1 MLRQAVADNRLVYH
15 IQPIVTLPQRR
26 PHGYD
31 LLPRLMLE
39 DGELADSVDFL
50 PRKGG
55 QDVLRHIEALGL
67 LEAIT
72 VGRRARTSGQV
83 AQLYVPLS
91 RATLGETAASEQLL
105 ASLEANR
112 AMAASISFALTH
124 ADWLDL
130 TVGERAIVDAMVKK
144 GTGFSLTRV
153 KTLRVDVAELAD
165 RGVRSLRIDAARFI
179 DEPEALTDFH
189 AGDIA
194 SYLSRFGVAL
204 LATGI
209 SGENQIVEL
218 LEDGVTLVQGPHISS
233 PGPIR
238 PDLMSD
244 PRPFPTL
251 RRAEV

>member
-1 MLRQAVADNRLVYH
+1 
-15 IQPIVTLPQRR
+15 
-26 PHGYD
+26 
-31 LLPRLMLE
+31 MLE
-39 DGELADSVDFL
+39 DGDLADSIDFL

-67 LEAIT
+67 VEAIT
-72 VGRRARTSGQV
+72 VGRRARTVGQV

-91 RATLGETAASEQLL
+91 RSTLGETAASEQLI

-112 AMAASISFALTH
+112 AIAGNISFAMTH
-124 ADWLDL
+124 ADWQDL
-130 TVGERAIVDAMVKK
+130 TVGERAVLDAMVKK
-144 GTGFSLTRV
+144 GTAFSLTRV
-153 KTLRVDVAELAD
+153 KTLRIDVAELAD

-194 SYLSRFGVAL
+194 NYLSRFGVTL

-209 SGENQIVEL
+209 VGENQIVEL
-218 LEDGVTLVQGPHISS
+218 LEDGITLVQGPHISA

-244 PRPFPTL
+244 PRAIAKPP
-251 RRAEV
+251 RVEV